1 MAIVKVIEMRGEF
14 DCRSETGRTRDGVLE
29 NLVQWQ
35 KEIFTRDEKANIVLF
50 TLLTRECSFWSD
62 LRWDCSYRRRDLTQ
76 VALSSD

>member
-50 TLLTRECSFWSD
+50 TLLTRECSGRILGGTVHFVD
-62 LRWDCSYRRRDLTQ
+62 EILLR
-76 VALSSD
+76 